1 MMNSIT
7 IVEDDMLEAGKVGGI
22 QEQREG
28 PCGYY
33 VLRALR
39 FHTLSGLR
47 GIQPG
52 ANLPRTC

>member
-1 MMNSIT
+1 MMDSIG
-7 IVEDDMLEAGKVGGI
+7 MLEARKAAGI
-22 QEQREG
+22 QEQRAG

-39 FHTLSGLR
+39 VQTLSGLR

-52 ANLPRTC
+52 ANWLERVRVG